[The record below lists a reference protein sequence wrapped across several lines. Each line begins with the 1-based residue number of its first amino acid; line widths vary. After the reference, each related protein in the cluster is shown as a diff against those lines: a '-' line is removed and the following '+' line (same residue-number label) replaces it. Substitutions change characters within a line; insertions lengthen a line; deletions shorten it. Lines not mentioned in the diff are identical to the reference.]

1 MPFYDFKCSEC
12 DFVYCERSS
21 YDETGVY
28 EGVICPECGAEK
40 KEKLFNTSISFNF
53 ANPVGTDR
61 WNSMTS
67 GHDYRYKHNA
77 PDIAANRQ
85 NAEDQ
90 SHMGKEPYNP
100 IDDVSSGKHFGE
112 VE

>member
-1 MPFYDFKCSEC
+1 MPFYEFKCLKCEAI
-12 DFVYCERSS
+12 YCEMAS
-21 YDETGVY
+21 YDETGQY
-28 EGVICPECGAEK
+28 QDIICPECGWNK
-40 KEKLFNTSISFNF
+40 KEKLLSLPNFNF

-77 PDIAANRQ
+77 PGIAEQRQ
-85 NAEDQ
+85 NAEEQ

-100 IDDVSSGKHFGE
+100 IDDISSGKHFGE